1 MTTLLTGIEI
11 FIFGRNQMRSVLGV
25 SKVLTVMDEYELTK
39 VKDDWDSVIEVGQF
53 ERQND
58 PVASIP
64 SKVCT
69 CRSLI
74 LVRENLLIKKLSS

>member
-1 MTTLLTGIEI
+1 
-11 FIFGRNQMRSVLGV
+11 MRSVLGV

-53 ERQND
+53 ERQKD

>member
-25 SKVLTVMDEYELTK
+25 SKVLKVMDEYELTK
-39 VKDDWDSVIEVGQF
+39 VKDDWDSIIEVGQF
-53 ERQND
+53 ERQKD
-58 PVASIP
+58 RVASIP

-74 LVRENLLIKKLSS
+74 LVRENLLIKG